1 MSVDVIRIS
10 CPKNDLWIG
19 PCWPHPRE
27 HKPGRPRSKCDN
39 FISDRVWSHLGAEP
53 PELSEIA
60 GYREGFRILPWLLPP
75 TLSRGNAVWK
85 RIFLTW
91 YRKMYPRLFN
101 TVSMHQLWN
110 SAFLT
115 TDPEK
120 MVVMAN
126 SKPNHFGL
134 AHWTKMPQWTDII
147 GVKSTVRQTAIFF
160 VSDERNE

>member
-1 MSVDVIRIS
+1 MLSEFHVPRTICESVPAGHTHGNTNQGGQGASAIIS
-10 CPKNDLWIG
+10 SLTVFG
-19 PCWPHPRE
+19 PTLVR
-27 HKPGRPRSKCDN
+27 
-39 FISDRVWSHLGAEP
+39 SHLSY
-53 PELSEIA
+53 L
-60 GYREGFRILPWLLPP
+60 RLLDTVRVFASSHGCCPP